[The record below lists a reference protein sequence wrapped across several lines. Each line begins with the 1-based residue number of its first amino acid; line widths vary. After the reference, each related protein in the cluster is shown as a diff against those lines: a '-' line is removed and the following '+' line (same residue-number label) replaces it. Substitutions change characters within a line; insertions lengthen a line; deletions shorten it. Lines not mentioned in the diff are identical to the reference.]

1 MTSGYTSH
9 ETVMLTSVRKL
20 AVKGAHSGSESD
32 TSVNKD
38 YMIRNLT
45 KISYVYYWKRKPF

>member
-45 KISYVYYWKRKPF
+45 KISYVYY